1 MALSALLL
9 LLPLLLNVQKI
20 PDEAVQSDM
29 NAVDLAISSMNQWQG
44 PRNSLATLEPQL
56 TVAQRALLKMHWEQ
70 ETVQREKPE
79 APPQFDLGLFSE
91 ALEAMVEMDETAK
104 EVKLRTDKLNE
115 WAGEKL
121 LEEEEEEKTATAQKE
136 GQNERTEVREND
148 EERSFGTVPEVR
160 VKEDGNV
167 EVKSV
172 GGGEGKME
180 VRRGRDKNGNEEVVV
195 TFVKKDG
202 KQRAQE
208 EGAEAEKKP
217 QEKEQ
222 KMKTYSANNANTS
235 VPTPPTSSS
244 SAASVEEEGDK
255 SRWNANNLLVETN
268 GSAIPRRIDEFLTR
282 NGGLNGTVAD
292 KVRGRERETE
302 ERFENVGIS
311 KNGRDFADG
320 WFYSPPLTNGGGP
333 FGSLLNLFFG
343 RKKRETMMRENVQ
356 KMEDGRTLRTMEKL
370 ITSGKPGSIGFMT
383 KVVDVVMSVDGAGG
397 RQADISNNNNNNSST
412 VKKDNWMVKQG
423 GTEGESNGR
432 KTDTTKSAS
441 GGLLKAAMD
450 ENGERNATRQSR
462 TGDGVE
468 QQQQQQDERKV
479 EIKQYLKRCVA
490 STDGQKKWEKLAY
503 VWYSQKL
510 YWTAKWVEVSKL
522 TPPPPPHYLSLVRS

>member
-20 PDEAVQSDM
+20 PDNAVQSDM
-29 NAVDLAISSMNQWQG
+29 NAVDSAISSMNQWQD

-104 EVKLRTDKLNE
+104 EVKLRMDKLNE
-115 WAGEKL
+115 WAGGEKTEKL
-121 LEEEEEEKTATAQKE
+121 LQVEEEEEKPATAQKE

-148 EERSFGTVPEVR
+148 EERSIGTVPEVR

-167 EVKSV
+167 VVKSV

-180 VRRGRDKNGNEEVVV
+180 VRRGKDKNGNEE
-195 TFVKKDG
+195 
-202 KQRAQE
+202 E
-208 EGAEAEKKP
+208 EVAEAEKKE
-217 QEKEQ
+217 QE
-222 KMKTYSANNANTS
+222 MKAYLANNAKTS

-255 SRWNANNLLVETN
+255 SRWNTNKMLETN
-268 GSAIPRRIDEFLTR
+268 GSAIPRRIDGFLTR

-292 KVRGRERETE
+292 K
-302 ERFENVGIS
+302 
-311 KNGRDFADG
+311 
-320 WFYSPPLTNGGGP
+320 
-333 FGSLLNLFFG
+333 
-343 RKKRETMMRENVQ
+343 RETMVRENVQ
-356 KMEDGRTLRTMEKL
+356 KMEDGRTIRTMEKL
-370 ITSGKPGSIGFMT
+370 ITLGKPGSNGFMT

-397 RQADISNNNNNNSST
+397 RQAGNSST
-412 VKKDNWMVKQG
+412 VRKGNWMVKQG
-423 GTEGESNGR
+423 GTEGESDGR
-432 KTDTTKSAS
+432 KTDTAESAS
-441 GGLLKAAMD
+441 GSLLKAAMD
-450 ENGERNATRQSR
+450 ENGERNATGQSR
-462 TGDGVE
+462 TGDGGE
-468 QQQQQQDERKV
+468 QQQQQNEMKA

-510 YWTAKWVEVSKL
+510 YWTAKWVESLENRVAGVKPEL
-522 TPPPPPHYLSLVRS
+522 IQQFLLSNTGLAAYKELKDEMDKCEAK